1 MRLATEIY
9 TKKVQESKEF
19 FCTFFDF
26 KVKFEAEGFVVLQ
39 HRINTAYELLFC
51 IPNSPF
57 VNEIFRPEF
66 KGQGIIF
73 QMEVEDV
80 ENEYRRILAARIP
93 IELELIEES
102 INGKHFTIKDPNGIY
117 IDIVQYD

>member
-80 ENEYRRILAARIP
+80 ENEYRRILAAGIP